1 MKTYVSDAVAF
12 LYFLLDKLPRKADE
26 VFRQAENGEAN
37 IYLPT
42 IAAAEL
48 YYLFERK
55 GLSEY
60 WIRLKNAMSNV
71 ATFRYYPFNEQVLEV
86 FRRTKAREIHDKI
99 IVSTAKIVKAN
110 ALITKDE
117 ALKELGEVNI
127 VWL

>member
-48 YYLFERK
+48 HYLFERK
-55 GLSEY
+55 GWAEY
-60 WIRLKNAMSNV
+60 WIRLKNAMPSL
-71 ATFRYYPFNEQVLEV
+71 ATFRYYPFSEQVLDL
-86 FRRTKAREIHDKI
+86 FRQTKAREIHDRI
-99 IVSTAKIVKAN
+99 IVSTAKVVMAD

-117 ALKELGEVNI
+117 SLKKLGEVN
-127 VWL
+127 VLWL

>member
-26 VFRQAENGEAN
+26 AFRQAENGEAT

-55 GLSEY
+55 GWSEY
-60 WIRLKNAMSNV
+60 WTRLKNAMSGV
-71 ATFRYYPFNEQVLEV
+71 ATFRYYPFNEQVLDL
-86 FRRTKAREIHDKI
+86 FRQTKAREIHDKI
-99 IVSTAKIVKAN
+99 IVSTAKVVKAN

-117 ALKELGEVNI
+117 SLKKLGEVNTI
-127 VWL
+127 WL

>member
-55 GLSEY
+55 GWAEY
-60 WIRLKNAMSNV
+60 WIRLKNAMSSL
-71 ATFRYYPFNEQVLEV
+71 ATFRYYPFSEQVLDL
-86 FRRTKAREIHDKI
+86 FRQTKAREIHDRI
-99 IVSTAKIVKAN
+99 IVSTAKVVMAD

-117 ALKELGEVNI
+117 SLKKLGVN
-127 VWL
+127 VLWL